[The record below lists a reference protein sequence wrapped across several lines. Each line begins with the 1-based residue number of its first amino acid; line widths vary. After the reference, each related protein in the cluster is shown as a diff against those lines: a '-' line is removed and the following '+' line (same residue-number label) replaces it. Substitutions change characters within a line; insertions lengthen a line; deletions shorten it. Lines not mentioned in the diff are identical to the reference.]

1 MQSGHRICCCRSY
14 LNPPII
20 VRPDV
25 GKGARCAMTTIRFER
40 DGAMGNIVLANPPF
54 NRLDARFA
62 EALRDAVHQASESD
76 VRVLVV
82 RAEGPH
88 FSFGGEVREWP
99 GKDVNWFRTFVAE
112 VNVSYRAIEMLKI
125 PTVAVVQGIAFG
137 GGLELALAC
146 DFLVAAENA
155 TFRCVEV
162 TTAMLPIAGALQR
175 IAERAGRARASRLA
189 MLGEP
194 ISGREAGALG
204 IATHV
209 VPESE
214 LAASAVALTQQLA
227 TGPTRSYAATRTLL
241 KAWSS
246 GGVAAADLVM
256 LDVAM
261 ELYDGA
267 DAQRGFVNTAD
278 AFNKNIEPP
287 TLVFEG
293 K

>member
-1 MQSGHRICCCRSY
+1 MKT
-14 LNPPII
+14 
-20 VRPDV
+20 V
-25 GKGARCAMTTIRFER
+25 RFEQ
-40 DGAMGNIVLANPPF
+40 DGAIGSIVLSNPPF
-54 NRLDARFA
+54 NRIDSAYATNL
-62 EALRDAVHQASESD
+62 LDAVHRASESSI
-76 VRVLVV
+76 RVLVV

-137 GGLELALAC
+137 GGFELALAC
-146 DFLVAAENA
+146 DFLVAAESA
-155 TFRCVEV
+155 ILRCVEV
-162 TTAMLPIAGALQR
+162 TTAMLPIAGAVQR
-175 IAERAGRARASRLA
+175 IAERAGRARASRFA

-209 VPESE
+209 APENE
-214 LAASAVALTQQLA
+214 LSATASALARQLA

-261 ELYDGA
+261 ELYNGS
-267 DAQRGFVNTAD
+267 DAQRGFASTAKAFD
-278 AFNKNIEPP
+278 AGIEPP
-287 TLVFEG
+287 ELKFDG
-293 K
+293 R

>member
-1 MQSGHRICCCRSY
+1 MS
-14 LNPPII
+14 
-20 VRPDV
+20 
-25 GKGARCAMTTIRFER
+25 IRFER
-40 DGAMGNIVLANPPF
+40 DGAVGSIVLANPPF
-54 NRLDARFA
+54 NRLDLRFT
-62 EALRDAVHQASESD
+62 EALRVAVHQASTSD
-76 VRVLVV
+76 IRVLVI

-112 VNVSYRAIEMLKI
+112 VNVSYRTIEMLKI
-125 PTVAVVQGIAFG
+125 PTVAVVQGVAFG
-137 GGLELALAC
+137 GGFELALAC
-146 DFLVAAENA
+146 DFLVAAESA
-155 TFRCVEV
+155 TLRCVEV

-194 ISGREAGALG
+194 MSGQEAGQLG

-209 VPESE
+209 VPENE
-214 LAASAVALTQQLA
+214 LAATAAALTKQLA

-261 ELYDGA
+261 ELYEGA
-267 DAQRGFVNTAD
+267 DAQRGFANTAA
-278 AFNKNIEPP
+278 AFDKDIEPP
-287 TLVFEG
+287 TLIFEG

>member
-1 MQSGHRICCCRSY
+1 MS
-14 LNPPII
+14 
-20 VRPDV
+20 
-25 GKGARCAMTTIRFER
+25 TIRFER
-40 DGAMGNIVLANPPF
+40 DGSIGNIVLANPPF
-54 NRLDARFA
+54 NRLDSRFA
-62 EALRDAVHQASESD
+62 VALREAVHQASVSD
-76 VRVLVV
+76 IRVLVV
-82 RAEGPH
+82 RSEGPH

-99 GKDVNWFRTFVAE
+99 GKDVNWFRKFVADINE
-112 VNVSYRAIEMLKI
+112 SYRAIEALRI
-125 PTVAVVQGIAFG
+125 PTVAVVQGIALG
-137 GGLELALAC
+137 GGFELALAC
-146 DFLVAAENA
+146 DFLVTTPDA

-175 IAERAGRARASRLA
+175 LAERVGRARASRFA

-209 VPESE
+209 VPENE
-214 LAASAVALTQQLA
+214 LAAAAATLTQQLA
-227 TGPTRSYAATRTLL
+227 SGPTRSYAATRTLL

-246 GGVAAADLVM
+246 GGVAAADLLM

-261 ELYDGA
+261 ELYDGP
-267 DAQRGFVNTAD
+267 DAQRGFANTAD
-278 AFNKNIEPP
+278 AFDKDIEPP